1 MCEGLVRSYGGML
14 AIRFLLGIFEASLPS
29 GAAYMLSAY
38 YTKHEASPRFA
49 WFFSF
54 ALGGSMF
61 SGLLAYA
68 IENLNG
74 QGGLEGWRWIFIIEG
89 LMAVGMSGLIILLL
103 PDVPQKAPRWFLRD
117 RERLYP
123 LQKLEASRDKEQS
136 AADDVSMWKVLTNWR
151 IHVFTICFF
160 CCDITASSL
169 AGFSPTILTQL
180 GWVSSKAQLM
190 TMPIWA
196 AGILASISVTM
207 LASRLDLRFPFI
219 LGCVSLQMFG
229 WIIMRVYVPEV
240 RVRYAALFLMSMGTF
255 PQMPILM
262 GWLSANLK
270 GRKVCVSH
278 INFGNCNLGWLG
290 VCDD

>member
-1 MCEGLVRSYGGML
+1 MCEGLTRSYGGML
-14 AIRFLLGIFEASLPS
+14 ALRFLLGIFEASLPS
-29 GAAYMLSAY
+29 GAAYMLSCY
-38 YTKHEASPRFA
+38 YTKQEASPRFA

-74 QGGLEGWRWIFIIEG
+74 RGGLEGWRWIFIIEG
-89 LMAVGMSGLIILLL
+89 LMAVGLSGLIVILL
-103 PDVPQKAPRWFLRD
+103 PDVPQNAPRWFLGD
-117 RERLYP
+117 DERLY
-123 LQKLEASRDKEQS
+123 LLRKLDASRGKEHRGS
-136 AADDVSMWKVLTNWR
+136 AADDTPIWKVLTDWR
-151 IHVFTICFF
+151 IHVFTMCFF

-180 GWVSSKAQLM
+180 GWKASKAQIM

-207 LASRLDLRFPFI
+207 LSSKLDLHFPFI
-219 LGCVSLQMFG
+219 LSCVCLQMVG
-229 WIIMRVYVPEV
+229 WIIMRVYVPEAG
-240 RVRYAALFLMSMGTF
+240 VRYAALFLMSMGTF

-270 GRKVCVSH
+270 GRKVC
-278 INFGNCNLGWLG
+278 IFNFV
-290 VCDD
+290 VCFSLV